1 MGAPFS
7 APERP
12 DGGSVIF
19 RNALYEKYL
28 RDNAQILLRLGYSL

>member
-1 MGAPFS
+1 MWGALS

-12 DGGSVIF
+12 AVARYFSD
-19 RNALYEKYL
+19 ALYEKYL